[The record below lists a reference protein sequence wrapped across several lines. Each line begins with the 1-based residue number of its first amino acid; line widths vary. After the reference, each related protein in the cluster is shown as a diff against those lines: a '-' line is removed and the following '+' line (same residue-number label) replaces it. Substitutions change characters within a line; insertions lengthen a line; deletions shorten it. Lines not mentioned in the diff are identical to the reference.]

1 MTSPPLSGL
10 SILVIEGKASTAT
23 DLRTALMRLGATVH
37 VVSTVDAGL
46 MIASR
51 KRLHGAIL
59 DCISHGASLP
69 LCGDLAL
76 RRVPFMFYGGVAGQ
90 DGNEAAACMV
100 DLVAIEQRRLP
111 DDRKYHAFGS
121 GEGWQH
127 VA

>member
-1 MTSPPLSGL
+1 MTSPPLSGH
-10 SILVIEGKASTAT
+10 SILVIEGKASTAA
-23 DLRTALMRLGATVH
+23 DLRTALIRLGAIVH
-37 VVSTVDAGL
+37 VVGTIDAGL

-59 DCISHGASLP
+59 DCVNHGACLS
-69 LCGDLAL
+69 LCGDLAM

-90 DGNEAAACMV
+90 DGDEAAACMV
-100 DLVAIEQRRLP
+100 DLVAIEKRRLP
-111 DDRKYHAFGS
+111 DDRKIHSFGS